1 MLCEKEQIVKITRM
15 REILKDEYR
24 LGARKI
30 EGFRYAVVSNGDPLF
45 SLDIE
50 KIRDE
55 QHFRERM
62 KQESEHLEAVAT
74 RRWQ

>member
-1 MLCEKEQIVKITRM
+1 MKITRI

-24 LGARKI
+24 LGAMKL
-30 EGFRYAVVSNGDPLF
+30 EGSRYAIRSNGDSLF

-62 KQESEHLEAVAT
+62 KQELDYLEAVAT

>member
-1 MLCEKEQIVKITRM
+1 MKITRI
-15 REILKDEYR
+15 RAILKDEYR

-30 EGFRYAVVSNGDPLF
+30 EGSRYAVVSNGDPLF

-55 QHFRERM
+55 QHLSERM
-62 KQESEHLEAVAT
+62 KQELEYLESVAT

>member
-1 MLCEKEQIVKITRM
+1 MKITRM

-30 EGFRYAVVSNGDPLF
+30 EGSRYAVVSNGDPLF

-55 QHFRERM
+55 QHLRERM
-62 KQESEHLEAVAT
+62 KQESERLEAVAT